1 MAKNDG
7 KVTFELDVDD
17 SQVKSKISKS
27 IDEINR
33 TAAGKKTT
41 INVDANTAAATTQ
54 LHKVKAAADA
64 VETADPTVTVDAD
77 TGAATTQLHGVK
89 ADADA
94 VEASDPTVTVD
105 ADTSAATSGLE
116 DVRARAEDAGTAVDA
131 LGNAIERA
139 AGKTSALKT
148 GFAQGIG
155 QWAAGGAASVG
166 RAAVGAI
173 GDIFSGGM
181 DYETGTAKAST
192 LAPQG
197 ADMDAFGSALLALSI
212 ETGQDVGTLTEAA
225 YNMLSAGVDFGGSA
239 GAGLIDYLRKSARL
253 GIGGYT
259 DANTAGLSVAK
270 TLNAYGMDEDQMD
283 RVANVML
290 KTQNKGITDVGKL
303 SQSMSNVTSIAA
315 AGGVSI
321 EQVGAMLATIT
332 AQGVETAE
340 ATTQSRSLI
349 AELMK
354 DNTTANKNMTA
365 ALKGTKYAGMSLS
378 EIMAAGGNIV
388 DILGAMESYAT
399 QNGISMMNLFSSEEA
414 SQAML
419 KLLNLDGQMFR
430 DNLDYMLD
438 GTDAVTDAYTT
449 MAETN
454 GMTLKKIGAQFEAFK
469 LQLYTALGPALEKL
483 LGIFEGEGFK
493 VATIMLINR
502 LTNLLSGDALNRVV
516 DGLVSAA
523 NFLLDILS
531 GKVSLGDVIRSGLES
546 AWGWLSEKLQG
557 IGHMIGNWFVD
568 GINQV
573 IDGLNSISIFG
584 QKPFSISRI
593 KRFGESDPEPDD
605 KPKPSPS
612 PDPSPGRMTPEMLA
626 AQAVL
631 DRYGIENAA
640 NMETA
645 LNGLAAFEGLQA
657 ELIAAVET
665 LRAGGVNPV
674 GDWTQSK
681 PSEPESIS
689 VQTLTVTSA
698 QFGDKGEN
706 VSALQY
712 ALQKL
717 GFNPGAVDGIFG
729 RNTQGAVKEFQS
741 SHGLEATGNLDA
753 KTVEAMNAALEDAA
767 GQADTMA
774 EGSASAAAAIT
785 GQAEASEATK
795 TAAVGAWASMALVNS
810 AASGLK
816 TSMLSA
822 KTAAS
827 GLQGAIAGL
836 ISRIRGTSV
845 SAGGGGA
852 GTTRVSK
859 YAVGLDVVPY
869 DDYPALLHKGEMV
882 LNAAE
887 ASAYRMGGGRGAD
900 GFAIDYEQLA
910 RAMANVSLEMDG
922 QKVGRLVEKSV
933 SAAQSARYN
942 RATRKG

>member
-17 SQVKSKISKS
+17 SQVKSKIGKS

-33 TAAGKKTT
+33 AAAAKKTT

-54 LHKVKAAADA
+54 LHKIKAAADA
-64 VETADPTVTVDAD
+64 VETADPTVTVGAN
-77 TGAATTQLHGVK
+77 TSAATTQLHGVK

-105 ADTSAATSGLE
+105 ADTSAATTGLE
-116 DVRARAEDAGTAVDA
+116 DVRARAEDAGAAVEA
-131 LGNAIERA
+131 LGDSIERA

-148 GFAQGIG
+148 GFAQGVG
-155 QWAAGGAASVG
+155 QWAAGGAVSVG

-173 GDIFSGGM
+173 GDVFSGGM
-181 DYETGTAKAST
+181 DYETGMAKTST

-197 ADMDAFGSALLALSI
+197 ADMDAFGRALLALSI

-225 YNMLSAGVDFGGSA
+225 YNMLSAGVDFGGSD

-253 GIGGYT
+253 GIGGYSDT
-259 DANTAGLSVAK
+259 NSAGLSVAK

-290 KTQNKGITDVGKL
+290 KTQNKGITDVDKL

-340 ATTQSRSLI
+340 ATTQSRALI
-349 AELMK
+349 TELMK
-354 DNTTANKNMTA
+354 DNTTANKNMTE
-365 ALKGTKYAGMSLS
+365 ALKGTKYAGMSMS
-378 EIMAAGGNIV
+378 EIMAAGGNLV

-399 QNGISMMNLFSSEEA
+399 QNGISMANLFSSDEA
-414 SQAML
+414 YQAML

-438 GTDAVTDAYTT
+438 GTDAVTDSYTT

-454 GMTLKKIGAQFEAFK
+454 AMTLKRIGAQFEAFK
-469 LQLYTALGPALEKL
+469 LQLYMALGPALEKL
-483 LGIFEGEGFK
+483 LGVLESDDFK
-493 VATIMLINR
+493 ASVAMLADK
-502 LTNLLSGDALNRVV
+502 LSGLLSGDAMTRMV
-516 DGLVSAA
+516 DGLVAA
-523 NFLLDILS
+523 ASFLLDVLS
-531 GKVSLGDVIRSGLES
+531 GNVSLGDVIQSGMEA
-546 AWGWLSEKLQG
+546 AWNWLSGKFQELG
-557 IGHMIGNWFVD
+557 YMIGNWFID
-568 GINQV
+568 GVNQF
-573 IDGLNSISIFG
+573 ISGLNSISIFG
-584 QKPFSISRI
+584 QNPFNISLL
-593 KRFGESDPEPDD
+593 KRFGEGDKLDD
-605 KPKPSPS
+605 KSIDK
-612 PDPSPGRMTPEMLA
+612 
-626 AQAVL
+626 V
-631 DRYGIENAA
+631 N
-640 NMETA
+640 TA
-645 LNGLAAFEGLQA
+645 MSDTASQA
-657 ELIAAVET
+657 E
-665 LRAGGVNPV
+665 
-674 GDWTQSK
+674 
-681 PSEPESIS
+681 
-689 VQTLTVTSA
+689 QTATSA
-698 QFGDKGEN
+698 
-706 VSALQY
+706 
-712 ALQKL
+712 
-717 GFNPGAVDGIFG
+717 GA
-729 RNTQGAVKEFQS
+729 
-741 SHGLEATGNLDA
+741 
-753 KTVEAMNAALEDAA
+753 M
-767 GQADTMA
+767 
-774 EGSASAAAAIT
+774 
-785 GQAEASEATK
+785 AEASDA
-795 TAAVGAWASMALVNS
+795 
-810 AASGLK
+810 
-816 TSMLSA
+816 A

-869 DDYPALLHKGEMV
+869 DEYPALLHKGEMV

>member
-33 TAAGKKTT
+33 TASGKKTT

-89 ADADA
+89 ADAEA

-131 LGNAIERA
+131 LGESIEKA

-148 GFAQGIG
+148 GFAQGVG
-155 QWAAGGAASVG
+155 QWAAGGAVSVG
-166 RAAVGAI
+166 KAAVGAI
-173 GDIFSGGM
+173 GDVFSGGM
-181 DYETGTAKAST
+181 DYETAMAKAST

-197 ADMDAFGSALLALSI
+197 ADMDAFGRQLLALSI
-212 ETGQDVGTLTEAA
+212 ETGQDVGTLADAA
-225 YNMLSAGVDFGGSA
+225 YNFLSASVDFGGRD
-239 GAGLIDYLRKSARL
+239 GAGLIDYMRKSAKL
-253 GIGGYT
+253 AVGGFSDT
-259 DANTAGLSVAK
+259 NSAGLSVAK
-270 TLNAYGMDEDQMD
+270 TLNAYGMDEDQME

-290 KTQNKGITDVGKL
+290 KTQNKGITDVDKL
-303 SQSMSNVTSIAA
+303 SQSMSNVTSVAA

-340 ATTQSRSLI
+340 ATTQSRALI

-365 ALKGTKYAGMSLS
+365 ALKGTKYAGMSMS
-378 EIMAAGGNIV
+378 EIMAAGGNLV

-399 QNGISMMNLFSSEEA
+399 QNGISMMNLFSSDEA

-419 KLLNLDGQMFR
+419 KLLNLDGQMYL
-430 DNLDYMLD
+430 DNLAYMLD

-449 MAETN
+449 MSETN
-454 GMTLKKIGAQFEAFK
+454 AMTLKKIGAQLDAFK
-469 LQLYTALGPALEKL
+469 LQLYTAMAPALEKL
-483 LGIFEGEGFK
+483 LGIFESEGFK
-493 VATIMLINR
+493 VATIMLVNR

-531 GKVSLGDVIRSGLES
+531 GKVSLGDVIRGGLDSLGTVITDLATRVGE
-546 AWGWLSEKLQG
+546 AVANA
-557 IGHMIGNWFVD
+557 IID
-568 GINQV
+568 AINQNLGKINQILGLFGV
-573 IDGLNSISIFG
+573 TIDPLERVGEGRRAQLNG
-584 QKPFSISRI
+584 AGRN
-593 KRFGESDPEPDD
+593 
-605 KPKPSPS
+605 
-612 PDPSPGRMTPEMLA
+612 DPSPVTMTPEMQA

-631 DRYGIENAA
+631 DKYGIENAA
-640 NMETA
+640 NMDTA
-645 LNGLAAFEGLQA
+645 LNGLAAFEGAQT

-729 RNTQGAVKEFQS
+729 KNTQGAVKEFQT
-741 SHGLEATGNLDA
+741 SHGLEATGELDA

-767 GQADTMA
+767 GQADAMA
-774 EGSASAAAAIT
+774 ESSATAETAMA

-795 TAAVGAWASMALVNS
+795 TAAIGAWASMALVDS

-822 KTAAS
+822 KAAAS
-827 GLQGAIAGL
+827 GISGAISGL

-845 SAGGGGA
+845 SAGSGGA

-869 DDYPALLHKGEMV
+869 DEYPALLHRGEMV

-887 ASAYRMGGGRGAD
+887 ASAYRMGSERIATMS
-900 GFAIDYEQLA
+900 IDYEQLA

-933 SAAQSARYN
+933 STAQSVRYN
-942 RATRKG
+942 RAIRKG